1 MKAQNTTKLAKKTV
15 FVFKSAKNQN
25 NFNTDPTTA
34 TAKTILTFD
43 IYDISF
49 RK

>member
-1 MKAQNTTKLAKKTV
+1 MKDQHASKLIKKTV
-15 FVFKSAKNQN
+15 FIYKSAKGQN

-43 IYDISF
+43 ISDISF